1 MPEPFPH
8 GDAPRVPLPS
18 TEGTTDPAAAELSE
32 LSELDEQLIAQLVH
46 RIRLARGQQLS
57 RRAAGLPTTSLAQE
71 NAMLRRYASRLGDQ
85 GAGIALAILELSR
98 PPSGRAVEQR

>member
-18 TEGTTDPAAAELSE
+18 TEGTADPAAAE

-71 NAMLRRYASRLGDQ
+71 NAMLHRYAARLGDQ
-85 GAGIALAILELSR
+85 GAGIALAILGLSR
-98 PPSGRAVEQR
+98 PPTERAVEQR

>member
-8 GDAPRVPLPS
+8 GTAPRVPLPS
-18 TEGTTDPAAAELSE
+18 TEGTADPVAAE

-46 RIRLARGQQLS
+46 RIRLARGHQLR

-71 NAMLRRYASRLGDQ
+71 NAMLRRYAARLGGQ

>member
-1 MPEPFPH
+1 MPEPFPP
-8 GDAPRVPLPS
+8 GDAPRVPPPS
-18 TEGTTDPAAAELSE
+18 AEGTADPAAAE

-46 RIRLARGQQLS
+46 RVRLARDHQLS

-71 NAMLRRYASRLGDQ
+71 NAMLRRYASRLGDR

-98 PPSGRAVEQR
+98 PPSGPAVEQP

>member
-1 MPEPFPH
+1 MPEPFPR
-8 GDAPRVPLPS
+8 GDAPRVPQPS
-18 TEGTTDPAAAELSE
+18 TEGTADPAAAE

-46 RIRLARGQQLS
+46 RVRLARGHQLS

-71 NAMLRRYASRLGDQ
+71 NAMLRRYVSRLGDQ

-98 PPSGRAVEQR
+98 PPSGPAVEQR

>member
-8 GDAPRVPLPS
+8 GDAPRVPRPS
-18 TEGTTDPAAAELSE
+18 PEGTADPAAAE

-71 NAMLRRYASRLGDQ
+71 NAMLRRYAARLGDQ

-98 PPSGRAVEQR
+98 PPSGPALEQR

>member
-18 TEGTTDPAAAELSE
+18 TEGSTDPAAAE

-46 RIRLARGQQLS
+46 RIRLARGHQLS

-71 NAMLRRYASRLGDQ
+71 NAMLRRYAARLGDQ

>member
-1 MPEPFPH
+1 MPEPLPH

-18 TEGTTDPAAAELSE
+18 AEGTADPAAAE

-46 RIRLARGQQLS
+46 RIRLARGHQLS

-71 NAMLRRYASRLGDQ
+71 NAMLRRYAARLGDQ

-98 PPSGRAVEQR
+98 PPSGRAAEQR

>member
-8 GDAPRVPLPS
+8 GDAPRVPLPP
-18 TEGTTDPAAAELSE
+18 TEGTADPAAAE

-46 RIRLARGQQLS
+46 RIRLARGHQLS

>member
-18 TEGTTDPAAAELSE
+18 TEGSTDPAAAE

-46 RIRLARGQQLS
+46 RIRLARGHQLS